1 MNYLSSKDGYN
12 AYQIY
17 IALKLHFESKTYDYF
32 KYNGKSSVTP
42 KSFFAR
48 RDKFFFAKLVKK
60 YGLEELPYFFASN
73 FAHHGT
79 KWVGGLTDEQA
90 DETYKNF
97 KAMMESFTYR
107 FRNDID
113 KLLSETDF
121 KSLFVIEDGQ
131 YPEIVKSLLQD
142 SIPLETF
149 VVLNR
154 YLNFMPKFDNEIK
167 DPILWP
173 ELSQKIRKY
182 DKFVTVNNSKVAETL
197 KDCLQSNVNV
207 V

>member
-1 MNYLSSKDGYN
+1 MSYRSSDGFN

-17 IALKLHFESKTYDYF
+17 IGIKLHFESKTYDYF
-32 KYNGKSSVTP
+32 RYNGKSSVTP

-60 YGLEELPYFFASN
+60 YGVDELPYFFASN
-73 FAHHGT
+73 FAKHGT
-79 KWVGGLTDEQA
+79 KWIGGLTDDQA
-90 DETYKNF
+90 DETYKAY
-97 KAMMESFTYR
+97 KSLLESFTYR
-107 FRNDID
+107 FKNDID
-113 KLLSETDF
+113 KLLIETDF

-131 YPEIVKSLLQD
+131 YPIIVKHLLQD

-154 YLNFMPKFDNEIK
+154 YLNFVPKFDKEIT

-173 ELSQKIRKY
+173 ELSLKIRKY
-182 DKFVTVNNSKVAETL
+182 DKFISVNSKKVAEAL
-197 KDCLQSNVNV
+197 KDCLQSNANV
-207 V
+207 I

>member
-1 MNYLSSKDGYN
+1 MIKSVDPFN

-17 IALKLHFESKTYDYF
+17 IAVKLHFESKTYDYF
-32 KYNGKSSVTP
+32 RYNGKSSVTP

-60 YGLEELPYFFASN
+60 YGVDELPYFFACN
-73 FAHHGT
+73 FAHSGT

-90 DETYKNF
+90 DETYKTY
-97 KAMMESFTYR
+97 KSLMESFTYR
-107 FRNDID
+107 FKNDID

-121 KSLFVIEDGQ
+121 KSLFVIDDGQ
-131 YPEIVKSLLQD
+131 YPMLVKHLMQENL
-142 SIPLETF
+142 PLETF

-154 YLNFMPKFDNEIK
+154 YLNFMPKFDSEIK

-173 ELSQKIRKY
+173 ELSLKIRKY
-182 DKFVTVNNSKVAETL
+182 DKFISVNNNKVMEAL
-197 KDCLQSNVNV
+197 KDCLQSNATVI
-207 V
+207 

>member
-1 MNYLSSKDGYN
+1 MSYRSSDGYN

-48 RDKFFFAKLVKK
+48 REKFFFAKLVKK

-173 ELSQKIRKY
+173 ELSLKIRKY
-182 DKFVTVNNSKVAETL
+182 DKFITVNNKKVAEAL
-197 KDCLQSNVNV
+197 KDCLQSNANV
-207 V
+207 I